1 MPDLEKKRDQIA
13 DRAIY
18 SRLYSNFDISPKN
31 PHILFSVGV
40 VEDLENQ
47 KILGQILFDFAL
59 INQKSLILFMNE
71 SALHGRDMTHLYNTI
86 KELHSQ
92 NNLKIVQ
99 LIKDE
104 KPVLFDFS
112 EMETVEIIFYDNNI
126 QLGNI
131 LKLKENSKIS
141 SCYLYD
147 LITIFDLSHNGEEI
161 VEFFSKFYDGNL
173 RTTEMC
179 SGLSGLFSMWLESH
193 KEFSQGALEF
203 SNIMYWC
210 I

>member
-1 MPDLEKKRDQIA
+1 
-13 DRAIY
+13 
-18 SRLYSNFDISPKN
+18 
-31 PHILFSVGV
+31 
-40 VEDLENQ
+40 
-47 KILGQILFDFAL
+47 
-59 INQKSLILFMNE
+59 MNE

-203 SNIMYWC
+203 SNIMYGVYDLEWSLFEKYLALNDWYPFDNFC
-210 I
+210 EMFEDPFRWIVQDEEDEQYKLIANKAAIGFGGYFRK